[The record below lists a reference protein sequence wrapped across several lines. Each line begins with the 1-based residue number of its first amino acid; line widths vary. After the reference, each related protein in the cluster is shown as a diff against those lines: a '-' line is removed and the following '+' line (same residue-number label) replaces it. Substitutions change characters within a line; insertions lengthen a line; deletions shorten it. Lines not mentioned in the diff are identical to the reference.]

1 MAQRTFLHI
10 GTPKSGTTYLQS
22 VLWRNAAALRAHGLL
37 LPGDFQLHYTAAKAI
52 TGRRGIE
59 ARTRNRYK
67 TAWNRLTKQIQA
79 WPGDALVSHELLAP
93 ATREQASAALERLA
107 ASEIHLIVTVRALHR
122 QLPVSWQEQ
131 IRGGHWL
138 SYSAFLEQ
146 VHTGSGGRGTW
157 FWSVQDV
164 LDVLDRWGAD
174 LPPERIHIVTCPPTN
189 EDPTLL
195 WRRFASVLGVEDVE
209 VDTEIQPR
217 SRSLGVVEAELLRRI
232 QGLRDYRFRDRQQ
245 HAWTRRLLSTRL
257 LAQRNGDPIRLP
269 DESQSWIE
277 ERTRGLVEGVMS
289 RRYDVVGDLNDLA
302 WRPQHDEARLASEVT
317 TEEVAKAASW
327 TISRLQEELVE
338 RQPTTPYPDVGPE
351 DGEEGILE
359 LLEHIRAA
367 DTGDAPRAPEP
378 KPQPRSSLRS
388 FTHYLR
394 R

>member
-1 MAQRTFLHI
+1 M
-10 GTPKSGTTYLQS
+10 
-22 VLWRNAAALRAHGLL
+22 
-37 LPGDFQLHYTAAKAI
+37 
-52 TGRRGIE
+52 
-59 ARTRNRYK
+59 
-67 TAWNRLTKQIQA
+67 
-79 WPGDALVSHELLAP
+79 
-93 ATREQASAALERLA
+93 
-107 ASEIHLIVTVRALHR
+107 
-122 QLPVSWQEQ
+122 
-131 IRGGHWL
+131 

-174 LPPERIHIVTCPPTN
+174 LPPERIHIVTCPPAN

-232 QGLRDYRFRDRQQ
+232 QGLRDYWFRDRQQ

-338 RQPTTPYPDVGPE
+338 RQPTTPYPDVGPD